1 MKLEE
6 YYYLDQE
13 AGFQWPPVPQTHF
26 HLSTDVAGPAII
38 V

>member
-13 AGFQWPPVPQTHF
+13 AGFQWHQSLRLTFIFLRMLLVL
-26 HLSTDVAGPAII
+26 LS
-38 V
+38 